1 MFKNKWSKTTL
12 SAAVLTAA
20 TAVATGPGV
29 ASAASAPLSCARI
42 AAHFDLTRH
51 QMPENIALAPDGSA
65 YVTFAAARQVARI
78 DSRGTTRILATLP
91 APADGGLH
99 TPVLGFA
106 LTTGIVRA
114 HDGTLYFLYATGT
127 ADLTGLWRLR
137 PGGEPQRIAALPA
150 AGLPNGLTLDPRTH
164 TLYVTDSVLG
174 TISSVPTSGGTPR
187 TWSTAPELASTGFL
201 GANGLKIRNGALW
214 ATNLD
219 RGTLLRIPILRDGR
233 ALRGPDPGHRS
244 HRYRRLRLH
253 RPGRPDPC
261 RPQRPRRGRP
271 RPARRH
277 PLYRPD
283 RRRRPA
289 EPHVRRP
296 ARRHRLR
303 PERRLRH
310 GQGPQPPP
318 RPPGQVT
325 PNGTGLADRVS
336 HGAFVAKY
344 FNHGLIA
351 GRRSSCC
358 RCFPRAPGRAVR
370 PGAGPAG
377 RCRGEADRGRAGRV
391 GDPCET

>member
-1 MFKNKWSKTTL
+1 MFKNKWSKTAL

-91 APADGGLH
+91 APADGGIR

-201 GANGLKIRNGALW
+201 GANGLKIRGGALW

-233 ALRGPDPGHRS
+233 AGAVQTRATGLTGIDDFAFTGRGDQILAALNGPGEVALVQPDGTRSTVLTAADGLQNPTSVALRGDTVHVLSAAYVTAEDPNLLLAH
-244 HRYRRLRLH
+244 L
-253 RPGRPDPC
+253 
-261 RPQRPRRGRP
+261 
-271 RPARRH
+271 
-277 PLYRPD
+277 D
-283 RRRRPA
+283 R
-289 EPHVRRP
+289 
-296 ARRHRLR
+296 
-303 PERRLRH
+303 
-310 GQGPQPPP
+310 
-318 RPPGQVT
+318 
-325 PNGTGLADRVS
+325 
-336 HGAFVAKY
+336 
-344 FNHGLIA
+344 
-351 GRRSSCC
+351 
-358 RCFPRAPGRAVR
+358 
-370 PGAGPAG
+370 
-377 RCRGEADRGRAGRV
+377 
-391 GDPCET
+391 